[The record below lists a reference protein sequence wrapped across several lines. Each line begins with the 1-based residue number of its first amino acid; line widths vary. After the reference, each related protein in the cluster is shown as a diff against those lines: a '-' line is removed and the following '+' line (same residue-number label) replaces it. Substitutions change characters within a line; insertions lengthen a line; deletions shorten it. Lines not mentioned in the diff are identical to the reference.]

1 MGHIQRFG
9 MDVFCHV
16 PSEKRGKLDS
26 KAIKLKF
33 VGYSEVSKAYRLL
46 DPRSGKSLLVAMSSS
61 CRAVSLWIKMKW
73 KISLWFLQSIIP
85 W

>member
-1 MGHIQRFG
+1 

-46 DPRSGKSLLVAMSSS
+46 DPRSGKVTISRDVKFLESSQPVDENEVEDLV
-61 CRAVSLWIKMKW
+61 VVPPINKH
-73 KISLWFLQSIIP
+73 
-85 W
+85 